1 MDDLILQNNTNSK
14 ILNERLGN
22 LEDQLYENEE
32 LEEEISMIKK
42 NNLENIEI
50 KNKLL
55 LALSVN
61 QTQKNILLE
70 LMLKI
75 TDENK
80 AIIVEKEVRSIFI
93 LI

>member
-1 MDDLILQNNTNSK
+1 LDDLILQNNTNSK